1 MGGKQ
6 CRAPM
11 NTPHLPPRGR
21 RGDHTA
27 SNERFRLSKYVR
39 VWYIPPAFSQT
50 AAVPLASSALPNSG
64 ATRRSHVL
72 FSHWPIRNKLQ
83 LGLGLLAVSVLTLF
97 GSAYY
102 GLYAYRG
109 LVKSLSARSAELP
122 LADKLRDHVA
132 DLHEILNQVEDR
144 QQLEMFDNA
153 NVLGSDSTLLRERYD
168 TQLKQFRQTLS
179 QYKDVLDTNRQRTET
194 AIGDASNER
203 ETLTKID
210 DVLRSIDEHEIEGPD
225 WFLENEAKV
234 NQLRVNVATL
244 RQLAAEL
251 PSHLHGRL
259 SKLSTDVRNQYRW
272 AIGLAWVTAILAAV
286 QLIAAVQLFRKWIAR
301 PLATLVQGSREV
313 AAGKFDH
320 RIHLDSEDEMREL
333 AEAMNAMTARF
344 QEIRDDLDCQVRE
357 RTKQVVRSEQLA
369 SVGFLAAGVAHEIN
383 NPLASIAMCSE
394 SLESR
399 LSELMNHVGDDRAA
413 ERDIVKSYLE
423 MIQKEAFRCKQITEK
438 LLDFSRMGDSERH
451 HTDLRELVS
460 SVIEMVCHLGKYQNK
475 RVVFKEG
482 EPVIAEVC
490 PPELK
495 QVMLNLVTNA
505 LDSVEHDGTVT
516 VSVGTRGSEATI
528 VVQDNGCGMTEEVT
542 QHLFEPFF
550 TRRRGGQGTGLGL
563 SITYRIVEEHDGQ
576 IVAHSDGPGRGSKFT
591 VTLPLRQPTKRR
603 QQPSLAA

>member
-1 MGGKQ
+1 
-6 CRAPM
+6 
-11 NTPHLPPRGR
+11 
-21 RGDHTA
+21 
-27 SNERFRLSKYVR
+27 
-39 VWYIPPAFSQT
+39 
-50 AAVPLASSALPNSG
+50 
-64 ATRRSHVL
+64 VL
-72 FSHWPIRNKLQ
+72 VSHWPIRNKLQ

-144 QQLEMFDNA
+144 QQLEMFDGD
-153 NVLGSDSTLLRERYD
+153 NVLDFDSTLLRERYG
-168 TQLKQFRQTLS
+168 TQLKQFRQTLK
-179 QYKDVLDTNRQRTET
+179 QYEGVLDTNRQRTQAT
-194 AIGDASNER
+194 IGDDGHER
-203 ETLTKID
+203 ETLAEID
-210 DVLRSIDEHEIEGPD
+210 VVLRRIDEHEADGPD
-225 WFLENEAKV
+225 WVLEGEAKV
-234 NQLRVNVATL
+234 SQLRRDVEEL
-244 RQLAAEL
+244 RRLAAEL
-251 PSHLHGRL
+251 PRHLHERL

-272 AIGLAWVTAILAAV
+272 AIALAWVTVTLATLQLLAAV
-286 QLIAAVQLFRKWIAR
+286 LLFRKWIAR

-320 RIHLDSEDEMREL
+320 RIRLDSDDEMREL
-333 AEAMNAMTARF
+333 GEAMNAMTARF

-399 LSELMNHVGDDRAA
+399 LSELLDHVGDERAA
-413 ERDIVKSYLE
+413 DRDIVRSYLE

-438 LLDFSRMGDSERH
+438 LLDFSRMGDPERH

-460 SVIEMVCHLGKYQNK
+460 GVIEMVRHLGKYQNK
-475 RVVFKEG
+475 HLVFCEG

-495 QVMLNLVTNA
+495 QVMLNLITNG
-505 LDSVEHDGTVT
+505 LDSVEHGGTVT
-516 VSVGTRGSEATI
+516 VSVSAREGEARIT
-528 VVQDNGCGMTEEVT
+528 VEDDGCGMTEDVI

-563 SITYRIVEEHDGQ
+563 SITYRIVEEHHGQ
-576 IVAHSDGPGRGSKFT
+576 IVAHSAGVGRGSKFT
-591 VTLPLRQPTKRR
+591 VTLPLRQPAPRR
-603 QQPSLAA
+603 QRQPLAA